1 MGEHLREGPAELGA
15 EVDALAAKFAGGPTL
30 GLAATKRMI
39 RESWAHTLDEEL
51 DLQREAMRTLG
62 ASADYAE
69 GVAAFGEKRPARFTG
84 R

>member
-1 MGEHLREGPAELGA
+1 
-15 EVDALAAKFAGGPTL
+15 
-30 GLAATKRMI
+30 MI

-51 DLQREAMRTLG
+51 DLQRGAMRTLG

-69 GVAAFGEKRPARFTG
+69 GVAAFGEKRAARFTG